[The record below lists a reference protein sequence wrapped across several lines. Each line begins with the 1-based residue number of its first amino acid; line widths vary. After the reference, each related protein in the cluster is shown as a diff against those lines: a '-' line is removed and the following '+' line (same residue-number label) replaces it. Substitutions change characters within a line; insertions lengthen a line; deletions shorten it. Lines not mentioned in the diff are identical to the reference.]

1 MGRATPF
8 KILAACLLLPL
19 WCAAVEPYTPLPA
32 DPMLEPWR
40 WQHMEDLDG
49 LGVICMDEAPDGT
62 LWFGAAGS
70 LIHYNGYDYEQIPF
84 DDKLLSIISTW
95 RPVSWGNAVMVS
107 RRGDLLA
114 VVGKSL
120 VSWSEGEWEVIIQDL
135 DPANFDVQLMQGA
148 DGVIWLQTRRTL
160 WRISEDLQDSR
171 VVYNVLGESR
181 LTACLGRSD
190 SLWVVES
197 EGKERLLHILL
208 RNGHP
213 VPESEW
219 EVYPTVF
226 STGIHAAKIMQAQD
240 GRIWYVDNTSA
251 NGIMVFDPVEKTW
264 SVAKSLEHSHSHYSL
279 MQTKNGTIWTGGAG
293 ELHALDPEGAR
304 FYPPRKMG
312 LPIIPLTLYETMGG
326 RLWILSRFG
335 KVYAVDVGARQWRTY
350 PQLHFQCDS
359 PDGVQWFLARN
370 RTVVMH
376 DPAGSRWLRY
386 VTADGLIEKPSALFR
401 SSQGLIW
408 AVGSHQGAAAFSVFD
423 GTQWKRFRHPEF
435 AKAIGP
441 RSFFEALDRTVWFGT
456 NVNEP
461 DLAGGALQYEVTK
474 EKTVRFLKIH
484 GEPEVSL
491 VITGFAQTS
500 DGVMWMGDNAI
511 RSYNRAT
518 RQGRQLTELPW
529 CYTDDL
535 VLDAAQSLWVAKSG
549 FGVFRLQE
557 NEWKQY
563 GVADGLAS
571 DMVSDLLPLH
581 DGTLLA
587 ATDSG
592 ISRFDGVSWMRNTLP
607 STITFAL
614 KSGTMNEARD
624 RGVWLNFTP
633 SDWLMRGRAPA
644 SALGPHTEF
653 CTVKYTADPHSPDT
667 QVTEFLTRVAQPG
680 NSHIRWSGRDLWAN
694 TPTDQLEYSWRMN
707 AGAWS
712 PFSPETSKT
721 FLNLDSGKHVL
732 EVRARDR
739 DFNMDPTPARV
750 EFSVTAP
757 LWMQPWFIAMVLL
770 FGCGVA
776 AFFWMMLYYHDKQLK
791 DRQRHLVEM
800 DRIKTGVFTNISH
813 ELNTPL
819 MLIIGPLERILASE
833 ANAEKKTMLS
843 MAVRN
848 VNRIANLVTQMLDFR
863 KLEEGK
869 MKLEVIDGD
878 MVPQLRETLELLE
891 PLAVRHKVTCRLE
904 GVTECRG
911 WFDPEKLKKI
921 THNLIG
927 NAIKYTPAG
936 GRVRVVLDTR
946 RDKDGFRLF
955 SLTVEDTGR
964 GIKPEHLKLIFER
977 FYRIPEKSIVD
988 GSGIGLNLAKEL
1000 VELWG
1005 GEICAE
1011 SPIHEDE
1018 KRPGTRFSVLL
1029 PIERERLPAEGI
1041 SDEG

>member
-1 MGRATPF
+1 MGRAAPF
-8 KILAACLLLPL
+8 KILAAFLLLPL
-19 WCAAVEPYTPLPA
+19 LCSAVESYVPLPV

-40 WQHMEDLDG
+40 WQHMEGLEG

-62 LWFGAAGS
+62 LWFGAVGS
-70 LIHYNGYDYEQIPF
+70 LIHYDGYDYEQIPF
-84 DDKLLSIISTW
+84 DDKLLSMISTW
-95 RPVSWGNAVMVS
+95 RPVSWGNAVMVTTD
-107 RRGDLLA
+107 RNLLA

-120 VSWSEGEWEVIIQDL
+120 VSYCEGEWKIIIQDL
-135 DPANFDVQLMQGA
+135 DPANFDVQLMQGE
-148 DGVIWLQTRRTL
+148 DGVIWLQTCSTL
-160 WRISEDLQDSR
+160 WCISEDLLDVR
-171 VVYNVLGESR
+171 VVYKTSGKEKLA
-181 LTACLGRSD
+181 ACLGRSH
-190 SLWVVES
+190 SIWVIEFQ
-197 EGKERLLHILL
+197 GKDRLLHIPVK
-208 RNGHP
+208 NGHP
-213 VPESEW
+213 VPETDW
-219 EVYPTVF
+219 EVYPTIF
-226 STGIHAAKIMQAQD
+226 SKGIHAAEIMQARD

-251 NGIMVFDPVEKTW
+251 NGIMVFDPVEKNW
-264 SVAKSLEHSHSHYSL
+264 SVAKSIDHSHSHYSL
-279 MQTKNGTIWTGGAG
+279 MESADGTIWTGGAG
-293 ELHALDPEGAR
+293 ELHALDQEGAR
-304 FYPPRKMG
+304 FYPPRELG
-312 LPIIPLTLYETMGG
+312 LSIVPLTLYETTGG
-326 RLWILSRFG
+326 RLWIISRLG
-335 KVYAVDVGARQWRTY
+335 KAYAVDVGIRQWRTY

-376 DPAGSRWLRY
+376 NPTSHRWLRY
-386 VTADGLIEKPSALFR
+386 VSADGLIEKPSALFR

-408 AVGSHQGAAAFSVFD
+408 AVGSHQGTAAFSVFD
-423 GTQWKRFRHPEF
+423 GKQWTRFRHPEF
-435 AKAIGP
+435 AKAIGS
-441 RSFFEALDRTVWFGT
+441 RSFFEARDGT
-456 NVNEP
+456 IWLGTENKVSGF
-461 DLAGGALQYEVTK
+461 AGGALQYEVTK
-474 EKTVRFLKIH
+474 EGTVRFLKIH
-484 GEPEVSL
+484 GKPEVLS
-491 VITGFAQTS
+491 VITGFAQTP
-500 DGVMWMGDNAI
+500 DGTMWMGGNAI
-511 RSYNRAT
+511 YRHNQT
-518 RQGRQLTELPW
+518 THQNRQLTELPW
-529 CYTDDL
+529 FYTDDL

-571 DMVSDLLPLH
+571 DMVSDLLPLR

-592 ISRFDGVSWMRNTLP
+592 ISRFDGTSWMRHAFP
-607 STITFAL
+607 KTITFTS
-614 KSGTMNEARD
+614 KGGTMNEAHD
-624 RGVWLNFTP
+624 GGLWLNFTP
-633 SDWLMRGRAPA
+633 SDWLLRGRILSA
-644 SALGPHTEF
+644 SLGSYAEF
-653 CTVKYTADPHSPDT
+653 CTLKYTADTHPPDT

-680 NSHIRWSGRDLWAN
+680 NNHISWSGRDLWAN
-694 TPTDQLEYSWRMN
+694 TPTDQLKYSWRMN
-707 AGAWS
+707 TSAWS

-757 LWMQPWFIAMVLL
+757 LWMQLWFIAMILL
-770 FGCGVA
+770 FGCGMI
-776 AFFWMMLYYHDKQLK
+776 AFFWMMLYYHDKELR

-800 DRIKTGVFTNISH
+800 DRIKTGFFTNISH

-848 VNRIANLVTQMLDFR
+848 VNRIANLVTQLLDFR

-869 MKLEVIDGD
+869 MKLELIDGN
-878 MVPQLRETLELLE
+878 MVPQLLETIELLE
-891 PLAVRHKVTCRLE
+891 PLAARHKVTCRLE
-904 GVTECRG
+904 GATECRG

-936 GRVRVVLDTR
+936 GRVRVVLDIL
-946 RDKDGFRLF
+946 RDEDGFRLL

-964 GIKPEHLKLIFER
+964 GIKPEHLELIFER

-1005 GEICAE
+1005 GEIRAE

-1041 SDEG
+1041 SYDG